1 MKIKLKFLKR
11 FINWVGEQFE
21 KLEPKLKK
29 AVEAGVKV
37 TEAIKNVVNNPALDF
52 LTELTGTGIDN
63 ALLATIRGKIPQI
76 FKTLNL
82 VDDIASMSEKEVFDL
97 ALSKLAEKG
106 DDGKKIFWHS
116 FGIEVTK
123 LASDGEL
130 SQGDIVYLSQWYYDH
145 KVKHAEAILTT

>member
-11 FINWVGEQFE
+11 FVNWVGEQFE

-37 TEAIKNVVNNPALDF
+37 TEAIKTVVNNPALDF
-52 LTELTGTGIDN
+52 VTELTKTGIDD
-63 ALLATIRGKIPQI
+63 ALLSAIRGKIPQI

-82 VDDIASMSEKEVFDL
+82 VDNIADMSEKQIFEL
-97 ALSKLAEKG
+97 ALSKLSGKG
-106 DDGKKIFWHS
+106 DSEKDLLWHS

-130 SQGDIVYLSQWYYDH
+130 SQADIIYLSQWYYDH
-145 KVKHAEAILTT
+145 KVKGAA

>member
-1 MKIKLKFLKR
+1 MKIRLKFLKR
-11 FINWVGEQFE
+11 FVNWVGEQFD

-37 TEAIKNVVNNPALDF
+37 TEAIKNVVDNPVLDVI
-52 LTELTGTGIDN
+52 TELTGTGIDD
-63 ALLATIRGKIPQI
+63 ALLGMIRGKIPQI

-82 VDDIASMSEKEVFDL
+82 VDNIAGMSEKEVFDL
-97 ALSKLAEKG
+97 VLAKLSAKG
-106 DDGKKIFWHS
+106 DSEKDVFWHS

-130 SQGDIVYLSQWYYDH
+130 SQGDIIYLSQWYYDH
-145 KVKHAEAILTT
+145 KMKPVEV